1 MVLKLLDKFLPMELS
16 DKIYK
21 ELHQSIMRD
30 ICEIINFKTVFI
42 MAYDTEDGK
51 SKMSWISCENQ
62 RNYYKLLNDE
72 IVLNN

>member
-1 MVLKLLDKFLPMELS
+1 MVLNLLDKFLPMELS

-30 ICEIINFKTVFI
+30 ICETIIYKMVFI
-42 MAYDTEDGK
+42 MIYDTQQGQ

-72 IVLNN
+72 IILNN

>member
-1 MVLKLLDKFLPMELS
+1 MVLNLLDKFLPIELT

-30 ICEIINFKTVFI
+30 ICEIINFKMVFI
-42 MAYDTEDGK
+42 MVYDSEDGE
-51 SKMSWISCENQ
+51 SKMSWILSENQ
-62 RNYYKLLNDE
+62 NYYKLLNDE

>member
-1 MVLKLLDKFLPMELS
+1 MVLNLLDKFLPIELT

-21 ELHQSIMRD
+21 ILHQSLMAD
-30 ICEIINFKTVFI
+30 ICETIIYKMVFI
-42 MAYDTEDGK
+42 MVYDSEDGE

>member
-1 MVLKLLDKFLPMELS
+1 MVLHLLDKFLPIELT

-21 ELHQSIMRD
+21 ELHRSLMDD
-30 ICEIINFKTVFI
+30 ICETINFKTVFI
-42 MAYDTEDGK
+42 MVYDTEHSK

-62 RNYYKLLNDE
+62 NYYKLLNDE

>member
-1 MVLKLLDKFLPMELS
+1 MVLHLLDKFLPIELT

-21 ELHQSIMRD
+21 ELHRSLMDD
-30 ICEIINFKTVFI
+30 ICETINFKTVFI
-42 MAYDTEDGK
+42 MVYDTEDGE

-62 RNYYKLLNDE
+62 NYYKLLNDE

>member
-1 MVLKLLDKFLPMELS
+1 MVLHLLDKFLPIELT

-30 ICEIINFKTVFI
+30 ICETIIYKMVFI
-42 MAYDTEDGK
+42 MVYDSEDGE

-62 RNYYKLLNDE
+62 NYYKLLNDE